1 MNASEVI
8 RNLRKSRN
16 ITQEQLAE
24 AICVERSSIG
34 KYETGTLP
42 SVDVLIRIADYFDVS
57 VDYILNDTVIT
68 PSAFSK
74 RLKDLRNK
82 RKLSQNDIAD
92 ILNVKSNTIS
102 QYENGRREPDFSSL
116 CRIADYFG
124 VTTDYLLGIED
135 TPDIVLPLRTL
146 FGDQLKKYRSMANL
160 SQSTLAKLL
169 NVSRQAVGSWETNRT
184 SPSPEMIVEIAS
196 VLNVSTDTLLGV
208 ASDSESGKNTDTIF
222 YDESHGAQA
231 IKMERLIELRK
242 QQNLTQQDTAHILG
256 ISRQAYSNYEL
267 GNREADYAT
276 LKKLA
281 DHFRV
286 SIDYLLAHE
295 SETINKDE
303 PDISHRFDE
312 VLSDLGK
319 DHSALMFD
327 SEPLDDESRELLSSL
342 TQSFRQMVRYLLKHK

>member
-135 TPDIVLPLRTL
+135 TPDIVLPQRTL

-169 NVSRQAVGSWETNRT
+169 NVSQQAVGSWETNRT

-208 ASDSESGKNTDTIF
+208 ASDSVCGS
-222 YDESHGAQA
+222 
-231 IKMERLIELRK
+231 
-242 QQNLTQQDTAHILG
+242 
-256 ISRQAYSNYEL
+256 SN
-267 GNREADYAT
+267 
-276 LKKLA
+276 
-281 DHFRV
+281 
-286 SIDYLLAHE
+286 
-295 SETINKDE
+295 
-303 PDISHRFDE
+303 
-312 VLSDLGK
+312 
-319 DHSALMFD
+319 
-327 SEPLDDESRELLSSL
+327 LSSPANEKSRKIQCL
-342 TQSFRQMVRYLLKHK
+342 CGFPALDLFDDRFAPGALQRFFRGFLSSGCRQIIRLSPASTV